1 MKFHY
6 EAFDGAGN
14 LVEGSLDAVS
24 ESEARE
30 LVSARGATPYLVR
43 SAPASDILFRDF
55 GRATSSRRASDSQLA
70 RLARDLAVLLE
81 AGLPLDASLRMAA
94 TTAEDAKAREL
105 ALRLLEGVVAGHALP
120 DVMERMG
127 AFRSEYVQ
135 VVQAGEMSAD
145 YGTAMRELAE
155 LLDRRL
161 EVRGR
166 IRSAMAYPA
175 LLVVLAAVSVW
186 IILGLLVP
194 AVTPIFL
201 ENGMPLPAVI
211 AAMEAVRSNA
221 GWVLASG
228 VMVVAC
234 WSHRPCW
241 RGGTRRRASS
251 WTGSTCPVPV
261 IGAISGLREA
271 ARFTRTL
278 ATLIRAG
285 AAPLQALEASWPL
298 VRNLHM
304 KDRLA
309 AAIADVRAGVSIGTA
324 MARTAA
330 LPPIAQQ
337 IIAVGE
343 ESGRLQEMLVR
354 VTAIM
359 ERQEQART
367 ARIVAV
373 ITPAVTLLVAGM
385 VAGIILSVVGA
396 ILSVERAGVAMN
408 RRSGE
413 AGFALLEVLA
423 ILIVLG
429 LVAGMAMPLLRRTP
443 AQPQLK
449 AEVTR
454 MADALRVTRAAAM
467 AQNRDTVFHIEP
479 VERAYGSQVIAR
491 SVMDDRIEMGLSVA
505 SANARSA
512 VAPSV
517 SFRTAG
523 RPAAT
528 CILSWMGRRRA
539 SASCGRRGTF
549 SSVTDAAPV

>member
-24 ESEARE
+24 ESEARD

-55 GRATSSRRASDSQLA
+55 GRVTSSRRASDSQLA

-105 ALRLLEGVVAGHALP
+105 ALRLLEGIVAGHALP

-135 VVQAGEMSAD
+135 IVQAGEMSAD

-155 LLDRRL
+155 LLERRL

-221 GWVLASG
+221 VWVLASG
-228 VMVVAC
+228 VMVAGVLVA
-234 WSHRPCW
+234 SAMLARRNPA
-241 RGGTRRRASS
+241 TRVILDRIYLS
-251 WTGSTCPVPV
+251 VPV

-304 KDRLA
+304 KERLA

-396 ILSVERAGVAMN
+396 ILSINE
-408 RRSGE
+408 
-413 AGFALLEVLA
+413 L
-423 ILIVLG
+423 
-429 LVAGMAMPLLRRTP
+429 
-443 AQPQLK
+443 
-449 AEVTR
+449 
-454 MADALRVTRAAAM
+454 ALR
-467 AQNRDTVFHIEP
+467 
-479 VERAYGSQVIAR
+479 
-491 SVMDDRIEMGLSVA
+491 
-505 SANARSA
+505 
-512 VAPSV
+512 
-517 SFRTAG
+517 
-523 RPAAT
+523 
-528 CILSWMGRRRA
+528 
-539 SASCGRRGTF
+539 
-549 SSVTDAAPV
+549 